1 MVDQARHRRATDLS
15 PGRQGPSSLSA
26 IAEWPNEVPRMP
38 LFVVERRFVSEL
50 DLDSDDLQELEDYHA
65 ANDIRWLTSFLSA
78 DRKKTYCLYE
88 APDADALRQ
97 QAATLDLPVDA
108 VIEVSEMD
116 RSGIGLDGLIGSQN

>member
-1 MVDQARHRRATDLS
+1 
-15 PGRQGPSSLSA
+15 
-26 IAEWPNEVPRMP
+26 MP